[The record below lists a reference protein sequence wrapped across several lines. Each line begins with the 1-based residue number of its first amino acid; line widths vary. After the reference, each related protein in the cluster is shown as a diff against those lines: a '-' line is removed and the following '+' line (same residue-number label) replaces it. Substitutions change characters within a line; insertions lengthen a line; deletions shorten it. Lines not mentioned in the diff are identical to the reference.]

1 MATLTIDLPA
11 EVVTLLETINHTPE
25 HTARE
30 LIVLELYHRALLS
43 REHTAQLLN
52 ISVDDLETP
61 SDVLETMLANI
72 TPENRHDEIDTEPAQ
87 GKEYW

>member
-11 EVVTLLETINHTPE
+11 EVVTLLEHMNHTPE

-43 REHTAQLLN
+43 REQTAQLLN
-52 ISVDDLETP
+52 MPIDNLDTP
-61 SDVLETMLANI
+61 SETLEAMLANI
-72 TPENRHDEIDTEPAQ
+72 TPENRHEEVDTEPAQ